1 MKTEAAVVFIAGLV
15 LTLAGVGGVE
25 DSVDNWELGVGVFVS
40 VLGLALFWCGV
51 KMINSTKE
59 Q

>member
-25 DSVDNWELGVGVFVS
+25 DSADNWELGVGLFIS
-40 VLGLALFWCGV
+40 ALGLALFWCGV
-51 KMINSTKE
+51 KMINSAKE

>member
-25 DSVDNWELGVGVFVS
+25 DSADNWELGVGLFIS

-51 KMINSTKE
+51 SMINSTKE
-59 Q
+59 

>member
-1 MKTEAAVVFIAGLV
+1 MKTEAVVVFIAGLV

-25 DSVDNWELGVGVFVS
+25 DSADNWELGVGLFIS

-51 KMINSTKE
+51 SMINSTKE
-59 Q
+59 

>member
-15 LTLAGVGGVE
+15 LTLAGVGSVE

>member
-15 LTLAGVGGVE
+15 LTLAGVGSVE

-59 Q
+59 R